1 MIRCFDLLHK
11 PNPNVPM
18 YADGFG
24 LFVFAALLT
33 SYERYRFA
41 MNLIQ
46 HSAFSIK
53 KAHRFHGELFV
64 ITGFLPFPSGHPCG

>member
-46 HSAFSIK
+46 HSAFIIQ
-53 KAHRFHGELFV
+53 H
-64 ITGFLPFPSGHPCG
+64 